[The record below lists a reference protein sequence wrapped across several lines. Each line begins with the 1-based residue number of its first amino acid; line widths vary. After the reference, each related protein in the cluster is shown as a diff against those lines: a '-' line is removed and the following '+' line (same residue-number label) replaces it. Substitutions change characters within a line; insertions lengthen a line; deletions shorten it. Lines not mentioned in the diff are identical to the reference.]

1 MDARTLNYVSEAC
14 RGELH
19 GNPDLLV
26 QRVCTDSRQ
35 VQPGDLFVALKGD
48 QFDAHDFLGEVAG
61 KATAL
66 LIQAEKPAPEGASQV
81 IRVADTRRA
90 LGQLAARYRQD
101 FSIPLIAVA
110 GSNGKTTT
118 KEILSAVLRRRFNVL
133 SNEASFNND
142 IGVPLTLLKL
152 SKEHQFGI
160 LEAGTNHPGELQPL
174 LRMIS
179 PQWGV
184 ITSIGREHLE
194 FFGDVAGV
202 AHEEGTLAEVLPP
215 TGKLFLNGDHDWVT
229 PIAARS
235 TAPVVKLGFGAQNGW
250 RASRVRMDSK
260 GIYFVVSGG
269 NPEYEG
275 EYRLAL
281 LGEHQATNAL
291 FAIALASELG
301 LPKSE
306 IQLAFQEIKP
316 PKMRL
321 QIRELQDVRILEDV
335 YNSNLDSALAALSTL
350 RDLPCKGRRIAV
362 LGDMAELGPHSQAA
376 HEELGRRAAESGV
389 GQLFAAGKWAS
400 AIATGAK
407 AAGLSRVLEIAEV
420 GTAAA
425 AVKSF
430 LKSGDLV
437 LIKASRSARFERII
451 ELLRADEGGKKN

>member
-1 MDARTLNYVSEAC
+1 MDPRTLKYVCEAC
-14 RGELH
+14 TGELT
-19 GNPDLLV
+19 GNPELLV
-26 QRVCTDSRQ
+26 RRICTDSRL
-35 VQPGDLFVALKGD
+35 VQPGDLFVALKGE
-48 QFDAHDFLGEVAG
+48 QFDAHDFLSDVAT
-61 KATAL
+61 KAAAL
-66 LIQAEKPAPEGASQV
+66 LIQAQKPAPAGASQIV
-81 IRVADTRRA
+81 RVADTRQA
-90 LGQLAARYRQD
+90 LGLLAARYRRD
-101 FSIPLIAVA
+101 FSIPLIAIA

-118 KEILSAVLRRRFNVL
+118 KEIVAAVLRRTFNVFC
-133 SNEASFNND
+133 NEASFNND

-174 LRMIS
+174 LRMIA
-179 PQWGV
+179 PQFGI

-194 FFGDVAGV
+194 FFGDLAGV

-215 TGKLFLNGDHDWVT
+215 NGKLFMNGDHEWVA

-235 TAPVVKLGFGAQNGW
+235 LAPVVKVGFGVQNAW
-250 RASRVRMDSK
+250 RASRLRMDSK
-260 GIYFVVSGG
+260 GIYFTVSG
-269 NPEYEG
+269 PKPDYEG

-281 LGEHQATNAL
+281 LGQHQAGNAL

-335 YNSNLDSALAALSTL
+335 YNSNLDSALAALMTL

-400 AIATGAK
+400 AIAAGAK
-407 AAGLSRVLEIAEV
+407 AAGLNRVLEIAEV

-425 AVKSF
+425 ALKSF

-451 ELLRADEGGKKN
+451 ELLRAAEGGKKN